1 MYKISLLIFI
11 LTLIVP
17 TYILGS
23 YNYKNNNNNI
33 KYSFPKSVLVSKKSD
48 TYFFNDLGFRL
59 FQGNCLIGNIYTTFP
74 SNKSIQLIRKIEDKF
89 LNVDFGGEITTV
101 KIREG
106 FSNSNGSIIL
116 IDLGWKS
123 IEDIKN
129 FFDNKLKISLI
140 LKGGQGFDL
149 NNYFGTNSN
158 SWNIVGISKALDEA
172 TKLCNNL

>member
-23 YNYKNNNNNI
+23 YNYKNNNI

-48 TYFFNDLGFRL
+48 TFFYNDLGFRL

-74 SNKSIQLIRKIEDKF
+74 SKKSIQLIRKIEDKF
-89 LNVDFGGEITTV
+89 INVEFGGEITTV

-106 FSNSNGSIIL
+106 FSNLNGSIIL

-129 FFDNKLKISLI
+129 FFDKKLKISLF
-140 LKGGQGFDL
+140 LKSGEGFDL
-149 NNYFGTNSN
+149 KNYFDTNFN
-158 SWNIVGISKALDEA
+158 SWSIFGISKALDKA
-172 TKLCNNL
+172 TKLCKNL

>member
-17 TYILGS
+17 TNILGS
-23 YNYKNNNNNI
+23 YSYKNNDI
-33 KYSFPKSVLVSKKSD
+33 KYFFPKSVLVSKKSE
-48 TYFFNDLGFRL
+48 TFYYNDLGFRI
-59 FQGNCLIGNIYTTFP
+59 FQDNCLIGNIYTTFP
-74 SNKSIQLIRKIEDKF
+74 SKKSIQVIRKIEDKF
-89 LNVDFGGEITTV
+89 INVDFGGEITTV

-106 FSNSNGSIIL
+106 FSNLNGSIIL

-129 FFDNKLKISLI
+129 FFEKKLKISLI
-140 LKGGQGFDL
+140 LKSGEGFDL
-149 NNYFGTNSN
+149 KNYFDTNFN
-158 SWNIVGISKALDEA
+158 SWSLYGISKALDKA

>member
-23 YNYKNNNNNI
+23 YNYKNNNI

-48 TYFFNDLGFRL
+48 TFFYNDLGFRL

-74 SNKSIQLIRKIEDKF
+74 SKKSIQLIRKIEDKF
-89 LNVDFGGEITTV
+89 INVEFGGEITTV

-106 FSNSNGSIIL
+106 FSNLNGSIIL

-129 FFDNKLKISLI
+129 FFDKKLKISLF
-140 LKGGQGFDL
+140 LKSGEGFDL
-149 NNYFGTNSN
+149 KNYFDTYSN
-158 SWNIVGISKALDEA
+158 SWGLYGISKALDKA

>member
-1 MYKISLLIFI
+1 MYKISLLVFI
-11 LTLIVP
+11 LILIVP

-23 YNYKNNNNNI
+23 YSYKNNTI

-48 TYFFNDLGFRL
+48 TFFYNDLGFRL

-74 SNKSIQLIRKIEDKF
+74 SKKSIQLIRKIEDKF
-89 LNVDFGGEITTV
+89 INVEFGGEIITV

-106 FSNSNGSIIL
+106 FSNLNGSIIV

-129 FFDNKLKISLI
+129 FFDKKLKISLI
-140 LKGGQGFDL
+140 LKSGEGFDL
-149 NNYFGTNSN
+149 KNYFDTNFN
-158 SWNIVGISKALDEA
+158 SWSIFGISKALDKA
-172 TKLCNNL
+172 TKLCKNL

>member
-23 YNYKNNNNNI
+23 YSYKNNTI
-33 KYSFPKSVLVSKKSD
+33 KYSFLKSVLVSKKSD
-48 TYFFNDLGFRL
+48 TFFYNDLGFRL

-74 SNKSIQLIRKIEDKF
+74 SKKSIQLIRKIEDKF
-89 LNVDFGGEITTV
+89 INVEFGREIITV
-101 KIREG
+101 KIREW
-106 FSNSNGSIIL
+106 FSNLNGSIIL

-129 FFDNKLKISLI
+129 FFDKKLKISLI
-140 LKGGQGFDL
+140 LKSGEGFDL
-149 NNYFGTNSN
+149 KNYFDTYSN
-158 SWNIVGISKALDEA
+158 SWGLYGISKALDKA

>member
-1 MYKISLLIFI
+1 MYKISLLILI

-23 YNYKNNNNNI
+23 YSYKKNDV

-48 TYFFNDLGFRL
+48 TFFYNDLGFRL

-74 SNKSIQLIRKIEDKF
+74 SKKSIQLIRKIEDKF
-89 LNVDFGGEITTV
+89 INVEFGGEIITV

-106 FSNSNGSIIL
+106 FSNLNGSIIL

-129 FFDNKLKISLI
+129 FFDKKLKISLF
-140 LKGGQGFDL
+140 LKSGEGFDL
-149 NNYFGTNSN
+149 KNYFDTNFN
-158 SWNIVGISKALDEA
+158 SWSIFGISKALDKA
-172 TKLCNNL
+172 TKLCKNL

>member
-17 TYILGS
+17 TNILGS
-23 YNYKNNNNNI
+23 YSYKNNDI
-33 KYSFPKSVLVSKKSD
+33 KYSFPKSVLVSKKSE
-48 TYFFNDLGFRL
+48 TFYYNDLGFRI
-59 FQGNCLIGNIYTTFP
+59 FQDNCLIGNIYTTFP
-74 SNKSIQLIRKIEDKF
+74 SKKSIQVIRKIEDKF
-89 LNVDFGGEITTV
+89 INVDFGGEITTV

-106 FSNSNGSIIL
+106 FSNLNGSIIL

-129 FFDNKLKISLI
+129 FFEKKLKISLI
-140 LKGGQGFDL
+140 LKNGRGFDFE
-149 NNYFGTNSN
+149 NYFDTNFN
-158 SWNIVGISKALDEA
+158 SWSLHGISKALDEA

>member
-17 TYILGS
+17 TNILGS
-23 YNYKNNNNNI
+23 YSYKNNDI
-33 KYSFPKSVLVSKKSD
+33 KYSFPKSVLVSKKSE
-48 TYFFNDLGFRL
+48 TFYYNDLGFRI
-59 FQGNCLIGNIYTTFP
+59 FQDNCLIGNIYTTFP
-74 SNKSIQLIRKIEDKF
+74 SKKSIQVIRKIEDKF
-89 LNVDFGGEITTV
+89 INVDFGGEITTV

-106 FSNSNGSIIL
+106 FSNLNGSIIL

-129 FFDNKLKISLI
+129 FFEKKLKISLI
-140 LKGGQGFDL
+140 LKSGEGFDL
-149 NNYFGTNSN
+149 KNYFDTNFN
-158 SWNIVGISKALDEA
+158 SWSLYGISKALDKA